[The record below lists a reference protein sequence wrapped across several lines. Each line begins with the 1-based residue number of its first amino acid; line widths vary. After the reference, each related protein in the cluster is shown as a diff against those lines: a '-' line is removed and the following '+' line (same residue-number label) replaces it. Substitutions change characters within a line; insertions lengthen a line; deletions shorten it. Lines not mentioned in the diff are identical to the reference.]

1 VTISGEDTSVSHR
14 KLNLMLYKLYMKKNN
29 WILYLFENDEKREL
43 FKIMEFKTI
52 KDVAFVLDMDAP
64 VISNWFHGLINPRG
78 ILKNCVLHQSI
89 VL

>member
-1 VTISGEDTSVSHR
+1 MTISGEATSVSHR

-52 KDVAFVLDMDAP
+52 KDVAFVLNMDAP